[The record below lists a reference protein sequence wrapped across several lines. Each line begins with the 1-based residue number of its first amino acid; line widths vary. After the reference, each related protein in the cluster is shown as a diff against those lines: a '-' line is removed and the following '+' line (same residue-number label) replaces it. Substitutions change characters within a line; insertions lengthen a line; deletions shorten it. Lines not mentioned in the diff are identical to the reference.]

1 MLRSVKNLSDELGVE
16 KFRIYKFI
24 KDNDLK
30 VTHLGSSK
38 IMYFDDREAEKIIRA
53 FTPELAYEDE
63 HGEPMPVK
71 GAAPPANAPAP
82 AQKDETPETVR
93 EDLSGAESSD
103 SKDKVAPADS
113 VPEDAETGSAAGVPA
128 ESTVEA
134 DRAAAG
140 TFPYDEVLLD
150 LRRELEIKNRQIETM
165 NQQLSN
171 MTGALRNAN
180 DCIKRLSEGTRN
192 LTESLRASQAM
203 YLSAVQSISEEQEK
217 TRLLQGQVAEAE
229 ADREAAR
236 KEAEEDAAA
245 VREAA
250 RQEVEENTAAIR
262 EAARQE
268 VEENTA
274 AIREAARKEAEESA
288 AAIRE
293 AARQEA
299 QESAAAVR
307 EATKLANAAKETAEK
322 AADIARKASQAP
334 KAESAP
340 PAAQAPR
347 PNSQPGTGKPD
358 TSRKRR
364 PSIWQRLFG
373 R

>member
-82 AQKDETPETVR
+82 PQKDETPETVR

-113 VPEDAETGSAAGVPA
+113 VPEDAETGSAAGAPA
-128 ESTVEA
+128 ESTAEA

-268 VEENTA
+268 
-274 AIREAARKEAEESA
+274 
-288 AAIRE
+288 
-293 AARQEA
+293 A